1 LLIRNIFRFVFE
13 PPDPAFNIKF
23 GCKPLKQKTS
33 EMNKLVSS
41 IILASAGLFT
51 FFTGSAG
58 QDTLLIF
65 NENNMDGWVETEF
78 PGQGRVRVK
87 EGSLILGN
95 GDALTG
101 VNYVNTDDLVWDNYE
116 ITLEAMR
123 VEGSDFFCGLTI
135 PVKESFCTLILGG
148 WGGSV
153 TGLSCIDGYDAANNF
168 TGSSWNFENN
178 KWYKVRIRVANDK
191 IEAWLNRMDKIV
203 DFTIGN
209 YKLSLRSEVE
219 LSAPLGI
226 ATYRTTGALK
236 NIRLIKF

>member
-1 LLIRNIFRFVFE
+1 LYLTPGIRHLILILGANHK
-13 PPDPAFNIKF
+13 A
-23 GCKPLKQKTS
+23 KTS

-41 IILASAGLFT
+41 ILIASAGLFA
-51 FFTGSAG
+51 FLTGSAG

-65 NENNMDGWVETEF
+65 NGSNMDGWAETEF
-78 PGQGRVRVK
+78 PGQGKVRVR
-87 EGSLILGN
+87 EGSLILGE

-101 VNYVNTDDLVWDNYE
+101 VNYVNTGDLVWDNYE

-135 PVKESFCTLILGG
+135 PVKGSFCTLILGG

-153 TGLSCIDGYDAANNF
+153 TGLSSIDGYDAANNF
-168 TGSSWNFENN
+168 TGGSWNFENN
-178 KWYKVRIRVANDK
+178 KWYKVRIRVADDK
-191 IEAWLNRMDKIV
+191 IEAWLNRTDKIV

-209 YKLSLRSEVE
+209 YRLSLRSEVE
-219 LSAPLGI
+219 MSAPFGI

-236 NIRLIKF
+236 NIMLIKY